1 MDESTTPTH
10 AVSPGSEARWRR
22 AQAIAG
28 LVLASFLALHL
39 ANVVAALV
47 PGGYDA
53 VQHVIRA
60 AYQFPPIELAL
71 FGALGV
77 HLVAGVRA
85 IVKRRGKRAPTTTRM
100 RVQRVAAWALLVFIT
115 GHVLATRG
123 ASLFEG
129 VFPGAAGLAFTFRWA
144 PAYFWPYYP
153 TLAVAGAVHMALGVP
168 LALGMIG
175 RPAPKAWTH
184 GPRMAWILAPACVV
198 LVLGVLGIAGALYT
212 LPSDPL
218 ESEYAQLVRRMGA
231 PWVPDAPTTLA
242 GAP

>member
-10 AVSPGSEARWRR
+10 AHAAGTESRWRR

-28 LVLASFLALHL
+28 LVLASFLSLHL
-39 ANVVAALV
+39 LNVIAALV

-53 VQHVIRA
+53 VQRVLRA

-85 IVKRRGKRAPTTTRM
+85 MVKRRGKRLPASART
-100 RVQRVAAWALLVFIT
+100 RVQRFAAWALLVFIT

-123 ASLFEG
+123 SSLFEG
-129 VFPGAAGLAFTFRWA
+129 VYPGAAGLAFTFQWV

-153 TLAVAGAVHMALGVP
+153 TLAVAGAVHMGLGVP

-175 RPAPKAWTH
+175 RPAAKAWMH
-184 GPRMAWILAPACVV
+184 GPRMASILAPTAVI
-198 LVLGVLGIAGALYT
+198 LVLGVLGLAGVLYA

-218 ESEYAQLVRRMGA
+218 RSDYAEMYRRMGA
-231 PWVPDAPTTLA
+231 PWVPDAR
-242 GAP
+242 